1 MGYLDFT
8 GKYTHSVDAK
18 NRVNIPA
25 RFRKILTEANIGEV
39 VISKGIDSGHID
51 VYPLPKWL
59 AIRDKITASMQLVN
73 RTHRNFLRQITQ
85 NAAYCT
91 LDSQGR
97 IMLTP
102 ALMEIAGIKKSGNV
116 EFIGMLDFMEIWD
129 PDELKKHEKNT
140 PLTESDF
147 EELEQ
152 LPLI

>member
-25 RFRKILTEANIGEV
+25 RFRKVLAEAEICEV

-51 VYPLPKWL
+51 VFPLPKWL
-59 AIRDKITASMQLVN
+59 AIRDKISASMQLVN

-85 NAAYCT
+85 NATHCV

-102 ALMEIAGIKKSGNV
+102 ALMELAGIKKGANV
-116 EFIGMLDFMEIWD
+116 EFIGLLDFMEIWD
-129 PDELKKHEKNT
+129 PDELKKHEENT

-147 EELEQ
+147 EKLEQ